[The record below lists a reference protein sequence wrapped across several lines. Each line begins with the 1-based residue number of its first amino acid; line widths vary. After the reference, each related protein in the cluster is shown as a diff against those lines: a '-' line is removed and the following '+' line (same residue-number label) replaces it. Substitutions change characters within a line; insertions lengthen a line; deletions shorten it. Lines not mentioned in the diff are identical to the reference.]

1 MRLTRKEEKELVLRA
16 KQGDSEAMTVI
27 YKEFEQ
33 EILRAAFGITKNPD
47 DAQDI
52 AAEAFMTFFQT
63 IDRFNTDY
71 PIRPWLHRIMH
82 NQANSMF
89 RKKNRMITG
98 GDYFDNYAS
107 ENSSQTDENLFDE
120 EEISLL
126 KKAMNM
132 LSEDEKKML
141 SLFYMEDFTIAD
153 LAITFC
159 IPEGTVKS
167 RLFNSRKK
175 LAKKVQSCKKGGHVA

>member
-1 MRLTRKEEKELVLRA
+1 MSLTRKEEKELILRA
-16 KQGDSEAMTVI
+16 KQGDSEAMTII

-33 EILRAAFGITKNPD
+33 EILRAAFGVTKNAD

-82 NQANSMF
+82 NQANTMF
-89 RKKNRMITG
+89 RKKNRIVPG
-98 GDYFDNYAS
+98 GDCFDNYAP
-107 ENSSQTDENLFDE
+107 EDVSQTDENLIDQ
-120 EEISLL
+120 EEIKLL
-126 KKAMNM
+126 SIAMDM
-132 LSEDEKKML
+132 LSEDEKQIL
-141 SLFYMEDFTIAD
+141 SLFYMENFTITD
-153 LAITFC
+153 LAIRFN

-175 LAKKVQSCKKGGHVA
+175 LAKKVMFCKKGGVS

>member
-1 MRLTRKEEKELVLRA
+1 MSLTRLEEKELVLRA
-16 KQGDSEAMTVI
+16 KQGESEAMAII

-33 EILRAAFGITKNPD
+33 EILRAAFGITKHPD
-47 DAQDI
+47 DAQDV
-52 AAEAFMTFFQT
+52 AADAFVTFFQT

-89 RKKNRMITG
+89 RKKNRVITG
-98 GDYFDNYAS
+98 SDCFDNYS
-107 ENSSQTDENLFDE
+107 LDQTSQTDENLFAE
-120 EEISLL
+120 EEVSLL
-126 KKAMNM
+126 KKGMAL
-132 LSEDEKKML
+132 LSDEERQIL
-141 SLFYMEDFTIAD
+141 VLFYMEHFTIAD
-153 LAITFC
+153 LGISLH

-175 LAKKVQSCKKGGHVA
+175 LAKTIQRCKKGGIS